1 MTASAELRRLY
12 TQRAGIAVGLSLAIV
27 VVLGVIGARTLASS
41 TIGSEAGNGDV
52 VAAVALPET
61 TTAFIGVV
69 DDEGTLQSAALMVL
83 HPSGLGGA
91 VVPFEAAA
99 DISAGRAESII
110 PLRDAFDAGD
120 SSLFTLDAESITGLT
135 VDFIEVVT
143 PTELSALLGVDGTVT
158 LDLPQSVVVNS
169 GVEWLQGRSSVTAQ
183 EATELLSMGGSA
195 PFEFGADL
203 HSEVWRGL
211 SVLAAGAVAPAGA
224 PDAMAFASIDEV
236 VSSLFGGVVETR
248 THNLY
253 EVEGSDGALA
263 FYDWA
268 ETLLVAGHLAPSRVT
283 APYSSAVVRVLVP
296 FSDDDLSQTGYVV
309 SDVAVIA
316 VRRLS
321 DVGLN
326 VVSVSTGPNADVEEA
341 PEVTEVWIGDDN
353 AVADA
358 AGAFSELLG
367 EVVARQGDYEVD
379 GVDIVI
385 TLGTSFL
392 VDLDREIARDL
403 TAWSASTAGQ

>member
-224 PDAMAFASIDEV
+224 PDAVAFTSIDDI
-236 VSSLFGGVVETR
+236 VSALFTGTVETR
-248 THNLY
+248 TLNLY
-253 EVEGSDGALA
+253 EVEGSGGALA
-263 FYDWA
+263 YYDWA
-268 ETLLVAGHLAPSRVT
+268 ETLLVACHLAPSRVT

-296 FSDDDLSQTGYVV
+296 FSDDDLSRTGYVV

-321 DVGLN
+321 EVGLN